1 MGRPKRI
8 YELAAEN
15 HVKGLKMLDRMNDF
29 EQIEKYKDSKE
40 LCAPRPGEPSEVE
53 RLEELEIIGRLV
65 GLLERVVVQRF
76 PRVCEAK
83 EKAI

>member
-8 YELAAEN
+8 YELSGEN

-29 EQIEKYKDSKE
+29 ERIE
-40 LCAPRPGEPSEVE
+40 
-53 RLEELEIIGRLV
+53 

-76 PRVCEAK
+76 PRVREG
-83 EKAI
+83 KAQ